1 MRTRGALS
9 INGEFVITELYLFES
24 GRYNERFLRSLK
36 FGSITD
42 GVVDRLSEEILR
54 TGGRGF
60 SSGAIANNRTLVI
73 QLDED
78 VRRDRDRLEI
88 ARGFDS
94 KRFCY
99 IMKIVEDAAS
109 VHHKPR
115 TYLISGYTDK
125 MEYSRFSRSIPDDL
139 EFFVNALLETT
150 DERATNNNQLFGYG
164 NYSASNDKMYMI
176 RPQDVI
182 SKYSFTNS
190 NHGDGVKSS
199 FRSDQIN
206 GRMIN
211 TNSRQN
217 TVASNY
223 LARTLTGLH
232 KNRMEVMGEDMVR
245 EREDDSDNP
254 AARYLLGNRS
264 GGSRSS
270 GRATELE
277 EELERVRTVV
287 SEDPSDEFDFLRQI
301 RRAARETSNAGV
313 FTFRQLEKICPEI
326 DTVTT
331 VNVMREDRT
340 TRSGLIDLD
349 HSRVGDLDGEEWG
362 EQNQEELIAT
372 NVANA
377 FVAACSVSFIMIVDI
392 IFALRYNEFDS
403 KYEWDFEIGYSDDG
417 RVEHGSVVFADNIPD
432 DIEKE
437 LIDRLGFIMIDDVLN
452 SYTRQGYEIMIS
464 VRYNMNREIFISV
477 AIDTDEPYELC
488 TPVFCDSITSP
499 TQSNSEQRG
508 ARLGE
513 GSVQLYQEI
522 FRAIKG

>member
-1 MRTRGALS
+1 MRTRGAVS
-9 INGEFVITELYLFES
+9 INGEFVVTELFLFES

-42 GVVDRLSEEILR
+42 GVVDSLSEEILR
-54 TGGRGF
+54 TQGRGF
-60 SSGAIANNRTLVI
+60 SSGAVANNRTLVV
-73 QLDED
+73 QLDENIS
-78 VRRDRDRLEI
+78 RDRDRLEI
-88 ARGFDS
+88 SRGFDS
-94 KRFCY
+94 KRFCF
-99 IMKIVEDAAS
+99 IMKIVEEAAS

-139 EFFVNALLETT
+139 EFYVNALLETT

-164 NYSASNDKMYMI
+164 NYSAVNDKLYMI

-199 FRSDQIN
+199 FRSDQLT
-206 GRMIN
+206 GRAIN

-217 TVASNY
+217 TVASSY

-232 KNRMEVMGEDMVR
+232 KNRMEVMGEDAVR
-245 EREDDSDNP
+245 EREHDDSDNP
-254 AARYLLGNRS
+254 AGRFLLGNRS
-264 GGSRSS
+264 SRST

-313 FTFRQLEKICPEI
+313 FTFRQLEKICPDI
-326 DTVTT
+326 DSVITVS
-331 VNVMREDRT
+331 VMREDRT
-340 TRSGLIDLD
+340 TRSGLVDLD

-392 IFALRYNEFDS
+392 IFALRYNEYES
-403 KYEWDFEIGYSDDG
+403 KLEWDFEIGYDDDG
-417 RVEHGSVVFADNIPD
+417 RVEQGSVVFADNIPED
-432 DIEKE
+432 LERE

-452 SYTRQGYEIMIS
+452 SYSRQGYEIVIS
-464 VRYNMNREIFISV
+464 CRYNMNREIFISV

-508 ARLGE
+508 MRLGE
-513 GSVQLYQEI
+513 GAVQLYQEI

>member
-1 MRTRGALS
+1 MRTSGALS
-9 INGEFVITELYLFES
+9 EKGDFVINELYLFES
-24 GRYNERFLRSLK
+24 GRYNDRFLRSLK
-36 FGSITD
+36 FGTITS
-42 GVVDRLSEEILR
+42 GVIDRLSDEIRR
-54 TGGRGF
+54 TGGKGF
-60 SSGAIANNRTLVI
+60 STSSIANNRTPVI
-73 QLDED
+73 QLDEN
-78 VRRDRDRLEI
+78 VNRSRDRLEI
-88 ARGFDS
+88 ARGFES
-94 KRFCY
+94 KRFCF
-99 IMKIVEDAAS
+99 IMKITEEAAS
-109 VHHKPR
+109 NYHKPR
-115 TYLISGYTDK
+115 VYLISGYTDK
-125 MEYSRFSRSIPDDL
+125 MEYSRFSRSLPDEL
-139 EFFVNALLETT
+139 EFYINALLETT

-164 NYSASNDKMYMI
+164 NFSATNDKLYMI

-190 NHGDGVKSS
+190 NHGDGIKSS

-206 GRMIN
+206 GRSIT

-217 TVASNY
+217 TVASSY

-232 KNRMEVMGEDMVR
+232 KNRMEIVGEEKVR
-245 EREDDSDNP
+245 EYDEENP
-254 AARYLLGNRS
+254 AHRFLVGR
-264 GGSRSS
+264 GSRNS

-277 EELERVRTVV
+277 DELERVRNVV
-287 SEDPSDEFDFLRQI
+287 SEDASDDFDFLRQI
-301 RRAARETSNAGV
+301 RQAARQMSNSAGL
-313 FTFRQLEKICPEI
+313 FTFRQLEKICPQI
-326 DTVTT
+326 STVTT
-331 VNVMREDRT
+331 VNVMRDDRT
-340 TRSGLIDLD
+340 TRSGLVDHD
-349 HSRVGDLDGEEWG
+349 HSRLGDLDGEEWG

-377 FVAACSVSFIMIVDI
+377 FVAACSVSFILMVDI

-417 RVEHGSVVFADNIPD
+417 RVENGSVVFADSIPE

-437 LIDRLGFIMIDDVLN
+437 LIDRLGYIMIDDVLN

-499 TQSNSEQRG
+499 TQTNDERVGSM
-508 ARLGE
+508 LGE
-513 GSVQLYQEI
+513 GTVQLYQEI